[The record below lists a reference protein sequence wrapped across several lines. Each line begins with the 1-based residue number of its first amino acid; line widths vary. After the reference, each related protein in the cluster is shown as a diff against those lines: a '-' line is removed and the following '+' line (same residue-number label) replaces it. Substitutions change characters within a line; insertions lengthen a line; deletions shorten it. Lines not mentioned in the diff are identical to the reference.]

1 MAQQSF
7 TRALDAR
14 NRFHA
19 QRIKPADTYQRT
31 LISRTQLN
39 TPRGRR
45 LYWTALTIALVLAT
59 LVFIGP
65 LFWMATGGFKT
76 SQELVRNPPVVLPSH
91 PSTHAFSLAWNRL
104 GMAQLLW
111 NTVVYAGGA
120 LAFQLIFCVAAAYSL
135 SKLRPIFGNWILGLM
150 LASMMIPAAA
160 LVIPQYLTVLDL
172 PLVHWNLQNTP
183 WVIWLP
189 TVANAFNVFLLKR
202 FFDSIPNDLLDA
214 AAVDGAGPLR
224 TLWRIVLPMSRPILG
239 VISIFAIVAV
249 WKDFLWPLI
258 TVPAHE
264 TLNVGVNTA
273 ATSMPDNALIGG
285 LFLASVPTIVLFLI
299 FQRNIMSGLTAGAV
313 KG

>member
-1 MAQQSF
+1 MSR
-7 TRALDAR
+7 T
-14 NRFHA
+14 
-19 QRIKPADTYQRT
+19 TYAAATRT
-31 LISRTQLN
+31 LISPVRLGR
-39 TPRGRR
+39 PGGRR
-45 LYWTALTIALVLAT
+45 LYWTVLTLVLVIAT
-59 LVFIGP
+59 LVFVGP

-76 SQELVRNPPVVLPSH
+76 PQELVSTPPTLLPAH
-91 PSTHAFSLAWNRL
+91 PGTHAFTEAWNRL
-104 GMAQLLW
+104 GMAQLLL

-120 LAFQLIFCVAAAYSL
+120 LLFQLTFCVAGAYSL
-135 SKLRPIFGNWILGLM
+135 SKLRPLLGNVILGMM

-189 TVANAFNVFLLKR
+189 TVANAFNIFLLKR

-214 AAVDGAGPLR
+214 AAIDGAGPLR
-224 TLWRIVLPMSRPILG
+224 VLWSVVLPLSRPILG
-239 VISIFAIVAV
+239 VVSIFGVVAV
-249 WKDFLWPLI
+249 WRDFLWPLI

-273 ATSMPDNALIGG
+273 ATSMPQNSLIAG
-285 LFLASVPTIVLFLI
+285 LFVASIPTIVLFLV
-299 FQRNIMSGLTAGAV
+299 FQRNIMAGLTAGSV

>member
-1 MAQQSF
+1 VG
-7 TRALDAR
+7 R
-14 NRFHA
+14 NRFHKRPRE
-19 QRIKPADTYQRT
+19 QPTYHRT
-31 LISRTQLN
+31 LISRTQAN
-39 TPRGRR
+39 TARGRR
-45 LYWTALTIALVLAT
+45 IYWITLTIALVLST
-59 LVFIGP
+59 VVFIGP
-65 LFWMATGGFKT
+65 LFWMATGGFKS
-76 SQELVRNPPVVLPSH
+76 SQELVRNPPVLLPSH
-91 PSTHAFSLAWNRL
+91 PSTHAFSLAWTRL

-111 NTVVYAGGA
+111 NTIVYAGGA
-120 LAFQLIFCVAAAYSL
+120 LLFQLTFCVAAAYSL
-135 SKLRPIFGNWILGLM
+135 SKLRPIFGNAILALM

-239 VISIFAIVAV
+239 VVSIFAVVAV

-273 ATSMPDNALIGG
+273 ATAMPDNALVAG
-285 LFLASVPTIVLFLI
+285 LFMASVPTIVLFLF
-299 FQRNIMSGLTAGAV
+299 FQRNIMAGLTVGGV

>member
-1 MAQQSF
+1 MA
-7 TRALDAR
+7 
-14 NRFHA
+14 A
-19 QRIKPADTYQRT
+19 QISTRT
-31 LISRTQLN
+31 LISRSQLN
-39 TPRGRR
+39 TRRGKR
-45 LYWTALTIALVLAT
+45 LYWIAVSGALLLAT

-65 LFWMATGGFKT
+65 LFWMAGGGFKT
-76 SQELVRNPPVVLPSH
+76 SQELVRNPPVLLPKH

-104 GMAQLLW
+104 GMAQLLR
-111 NTVVYAGGA
+111 NTIVYAGGA
-120 LAFQLIFCVAAAYSL
+120 LLFQLIFCVAAAYSL
-135 SKLRPIFGNWILGLM
+135 SKLRPIFGTWILAMM
-150 LASMMIPAAA
+150 LASMMIPATA
-160 LVIPQYLTVLDL
+160 LVVPQYLTVLDL
-172 PLVHWNLQNTP
+172 PIVHWNLQNTP

-224 TLWRIVLPMSRPILG
+224 TLWQIVLPISRPILG
-239 VISIFAIVAV
+239 VVSIFAVVAV

-285 LFLASVPTIVLFLI
+285 LFLASVPTIALFLV
-299 FQRNIMSGLTAGAV
+299 FQRNIMAGLTAGGV